1 MTRDLDV
8 VVLGEA
14 LIDIVTTSAGAAE
27 RPGGSPANVAV
38 ALGRLG
44 REVALV
50 SRVGRD
56 QRGGTV
62 EQWLS
67 ASAVTLHV
75 AGTPDRTATARAVI
89 DERGDAAYDFDIDW
103 AVPSPVEIPAARIFH
118 TGSVAATLAPG
129 ADEVRA
135 AAERVRARAL
145 VSYDP
150 NIRPALTGGVDDARS
165 RVEALV
171 ALSDVVKASTEDA
184 RWLYPDVEPV
194 DVARGWVARGAG
206 LAVITDGDAG
216 SLGATAHAVVEI
228 PAVATDVVDTVGAGD
243 MFMGTLLDG
252 ILDLPAAGLDDLRAA
267 VRALDATTLVPLLH
281 RAASAAAI
289 TVGREGMDPPTRE
302 DLQRSAAPKESA

>member
-1 MTRDLDV
+1 MSHELDV

-44 REVALV
+44 RDTALV
-50 SRVGRD
+50 ARVADDERGRSLNA
-56 QRGGTV
+56 
-62 EQWLS
+62 WLS
-67 ASAVTLHV
+67 ASGVALHT
-75 AGTPDRTATARAVI
+75 AGSPARTATARATI
-89 DERGDAAYDFDIDW
+89 DAVGNATYDFDIDW
-103 AVPSPVEIPAARIFH
+103 VLPVPVVIPAARIFH

-135 AAERVRARAL
+135 AAEPARDCAL

-150 NIRPALTGGVDDARS
+150 NIRPALTGGVEDARA

-171 ALSDVVKASTEDA
+171 ALSDVVKASAEDA
-184 RWLYPDVEPV
+184 EWLYPDVPALE
-194 DVARGWVARGAG
+194 VARAWIALGAG

-216 SLGATAHAVVEI
+216 SLGVTAQTAVEV
-228 PAVATDVVDTVGAGD
+228 PAAPTRVVDTVGAGD
-243 MFMGTLLDG
+243 TFMGTLLDG
-252 ILDLPAAGLDDLRAA
+252 ILNIPGDVDELRSA
-267 VRALDATTLVPLLH
+267 VRALDDTTLPSLLR
-281 RAASAAAI
+281 RAAAAAAI

-302 DLQRSAAPKESA
+302 DLQPIAALKESA

>member
-1 MTRDLDV
+1 MSRHLDV

-44 REVALV
+44 RRTALV
-50 SRVGRD
+50 ARVAD
-56 QRGGTV
+56 DERGHVLTR
-62 EQWLS
+62 WLS
-67 ASAVTLHV
+67 ASGVNLHP
-75 AGTPDRTATARAVI
+75 AGSPAHTATARATI
-89 DERGDAAYDFDIDW
+89 DAVGNATYDFDIDW
-103 AVPSPVEIPAARIFH
+103 ILPSPVEVPAARIFH

-135 AAERVRARAL
+135 SVARARSTSL

-150 NIRPALTGGVDDARS
+150 NLRPALTGGVEDARA

-171 ALSDVVKASTEDA
+171 SLSDVVKASAEDA
-184 RWLYPDVEPV
+184 EWLYPGVPPL
-194 DVARGWVARGAG
+194 DVARAWLALGAG

-216 SLGATAHAVVEI
+216 SFGVTARTIIEI
-228 PAVATDVVDTVGAGD
+228 PAEPTRVVDTVGAGD
-243 MFMGTLLDG
+243 TFMGTLLDG
-252 ILDLPAAGLDDLRAA
+252 ILNIPGDVGELRSA
-267 VRALDATTLVPLLH
+267 VRALDDARLPPLLH
-281 RAASAAAI
+281 RAAAAAAI

-302 DLQRSAAPKESA
+302 DLQQSAAPKESA